1 MQQSFTSA
9 AAHAAMPTA
18 SMPMERSEFLVFEDV
33 IKLLH
38 SEIAAA
44 GSQSQWARQKSVSR
58 PIVNNVLSGRRN
70 LQPKILSALGL
81 EELAVYRR
89 VR

>member
-1 MQQSFTSA
+1 MQQSFTRA
-9 AAHAAMPTA
+9 AAHADMPTA

-38 SEIAAA
+38 SEITAA
-44 GSQSQWARQKSVSR
+44 GSQSQWARQKSVHR
-58 PIVNNVLSGRRN
+58 TTVNSILSGRRR

-81 EELAVYRR
+81 EEITVYRR
-89 VR
+89 V

>member
-18 SMPMERSEFLVFEDV
+18 SMPMARSEFLVFEEV

-38 SEIAAA
+38 SEIVAA
-44 GSQSQWARQKSVSR
+44 GSQSKWARQKSVDR
-58 PIVNNVLSGRRN
+58 TIVTSILSGRRS

-81 EELAVYRR
+81 EEITVYRR
-89 VR
+89 V

>member
-9 AAHAAMPTA
+9 AAHAAMLTA
-18 SMPMERSEFLVFEDV
+18 SMPIKRSEFLVLEDV

-44 GSQSQWARQKSVSR
+44 GSQSKWARQKRVNR
-58 PIVNNVLSGRRN
+58 PIVNSILSGRRR
-70 LQPKILSALGL
+70 LQPKVLSALGL
-81 EELAVYRR
+81 EEITVYRR
-89 VR
+89 V

>member
-1 MQQSFTSA
+1 MQKSFTSA
-9 AAHAAMPTA
+9 AAHAAMPTP

-44 GSQSQWARQKSVSR
+44 GSQSQWARQKSVHR
-58 PIVNNVLSGRRN
+58 TIVNIPRLIEVSVEI
-70 LQPKILSALGL
+70 P
-81 EELAVYRR
+81 
-89 VR
+89 

>member
-1 MQQSFTSA
+1 MQQLFTSA
-9 AAHAAMPTA
+9 ASHAALPTA

-44 GSQSQWARQKSVSR
+44 GSQSQWARQKSVNR
-58 PIVNNVLSGRRN
+58 PIVNTILSGRRR

-81 EELAVYRR
+81 EEITVYRR
-89 VR
+89 V